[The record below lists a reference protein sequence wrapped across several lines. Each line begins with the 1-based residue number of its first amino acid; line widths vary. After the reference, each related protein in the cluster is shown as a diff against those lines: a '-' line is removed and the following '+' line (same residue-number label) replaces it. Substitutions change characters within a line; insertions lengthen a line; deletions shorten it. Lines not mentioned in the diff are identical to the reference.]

1 MDKDTFQ
8 QEVYNVV
15 AAIPSGRVVTYG
27 QIAYLVGRPQCSRMV
42 GHAMHDVPDG
52 MCLPCHRVVNSQ
64 GRLAPCWA
72 EQRAL
77 LEAEGV
83 TFRRNGCVDM
93 KKCQWEYMK
102 EQIQQDYE
110 IYRCT
115 CIGQWGSGS
124 GSRQCQ

>member
-15 AAIPSGRVVTYG
+15 AAIPPGRVVTYG

-64 GRLAPCWA
+64 GRLVQKEWVCGHEKMPVGIH
-72 EQRAL
+72 ERANTIRL
-77 LEAEGV
+77 
-83 TFRRNGCVDM
+83 
-93 KKCQWEYMK
+93 
-102 EQIQQDYE
+102 
-110 IYRCT
+110 
-115 CIGQWGSGS
+115 
-124 GSRQCQ
+124 

>member
-15 AAIPSGRVVTYG
+15 AAIPPGRVVTYG

-83 TFRRNGCVDM
+83 NGCVDM
-93 KKCQWEYMK
+93 KKCQWEFMK
-102 EQIQQDYE
+102 EQIQ
-110 IYRCT
+110 
-115 CIGQWGSGS
+115 
-124 GSRQCQ
+124 

>member
-15 AAIPSGRVVTYG
+15 AAIPPGRVVTYG

-64 GRLAPCWA
+64 GRRDVQKEWVCGHEKMPVGIH
-72 EQRAL
+72 ERANTIRL
-77 LEAEGV
+77 
-83 TFRRNGCVDM
+83 
-93 KKCQWEYMK
+93 
-102 EQIQQDYE
+102 
-110 IYRCT
+110 
-115 CIGQWGSGS
+115 
-124 GSRQCQ
+124 

>member
-15 AAIPSGRVVTYG
+15 AAIPLGRVVTYG

-42 GHAMHDVPDG
+42 GHAMHNVPDG
-52 MCLPCHRVVNSQ
+52 MCLP
-64 GRLAPCWA
+64 WA

-83 TFRRNGCVDM
+83 TFRKNGCVDM
-93 KKCQWEYMK
+93 KKCQWEFMK
-102 EQIQQDYE
+102 EQIP
-110 IYRCT
+110 
-115 CIGQWGSGS
+115 
-124 GSRQCQ
+124 

>member
-15 AAIPSGRVVTYG
+15 AAIPPGRVVTYG

-64 GRLAPCWA
+64 GRLAPCWSGTA
-72 EQRAL
+72 GFAGGRGRDVQKEWVCGHEKMPVGIHERANTIRL
-77 LEAEGV
+77 
-83 TFRRNGCVDM
+83 
-93 KKCQWEYMK
+93 
-102 EQIQQDYE
+102 
-110 IYRCT
+110 
-115 CIGQWGSGS
+115 
-124 GSRQCQ
+124 

>member
-15 AAIPSGRVVTYG
+15 AAIPPGRVVTYG

-64 GRLAPCWA
+64 GRLAPCFAGGRGRDVQKEWVCGH
-72 EQRAL
+72 EKMPVGIHERANTIRL
-77 LEAEGV
+77 
-83 TFRRNGCVDM
+83 
-93 KKCQWEYMK
+93 
-102 EQIQQDYE
+102 
-110 IYRCT
+110 
-115 CIGQWGSGS
+115 
-124 GSRQCQ
+124 